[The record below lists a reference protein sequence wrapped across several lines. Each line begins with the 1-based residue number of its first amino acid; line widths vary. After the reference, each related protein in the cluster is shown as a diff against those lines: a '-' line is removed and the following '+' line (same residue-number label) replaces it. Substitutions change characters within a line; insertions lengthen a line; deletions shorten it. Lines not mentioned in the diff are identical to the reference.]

1 MVWWLFKRKED
12 VHDRVKTLNKSL
24 ERSFYHLK
32 NDMSNVNEWILHFK
46 DKHRKHDDDFSELF
60 TRIKMIEQA
69 IERLNGQIKKED
81 IEVINEEIDRSIAIE
96 RVQSFNRS
104 DQSFMNVQSVRS
116 IGSLT
121 PAQKQMLALL
131 LYAGG
136 PLDYNDIAVKLKL
149 NIVTVRRHIND
160 IKRSGVD
167 IKEKVSVKNRR
178 KMVYVDKEL
187 REEIIAKSDKKG
199 KKSKSED

>member
-12 VHDRVKTLNKSL
+12 RFDNLNKNL
-24 ERSFYHLK
+24 EHSFTNLK
-32 NDMSNVNEWILHFK
+32 GEMNSVGKWINHFK
-46 DKHRKHDDDFSELF
+46 EKHEKHDHKFDELF
-60 TRIKMIEQA
+60 RKIGSVEEQ
-69 IERLNGQIKKED
+69 IGILNERLEIQIKGY
-81 IEVINEEIDRSIAIE
+81 NDRSIAIE
-96 RVQSFNRS
+96 RIQSFNRS